1 MKNEE
6 VFLYSIINQYKI
18 QKMKKFILLFATILF
33 VACQQPADSIAVVKS
48 DDDKTM
54 AIEKMLRNYL
64 SYGTDSY
71 DADYDQSIV
80 SMDLAGNN
88 SIPGFEVNAESF
100 FATDA
105 EHHALFDNIKMSLP
119 GDEAGWGG
127 LHTNYYEDSGIWTH
141 YWGTWSAT
149 GRFTGNE
156 VSQFIHLNWGWGEDG
171 KIVFHNIH
179 VDGKDI
185 WAEANAAEAA
195 GSE

>member
-1 MKNEE
+1 MER
-6 VFLYSIINQYKI
+6 FFYINILNQFKI
-18 QKMKKFILLFATILF
+18 MKKYILLIVTMLF
-33 VACQQPADSIAVVKS
+33 VACQQPNDSIAVVKN

-54 AIEKMLRNYL
+54 AIEKMLKNYL
-64 SYGTDSY
+64 AYGTDSY
-71 DADYDQSIV
+71 DSDYDQSIISV
-80 SMDLAGNN
+80 DLDGSN

-100 FATDA
+100 LATDA

-127 LHTNYYEDSGIWTH
+127 LHTNYYIDSEIWTH

-179 VDGKDI
+179 IDGRDFF
-185 WAEANAAEAA
+185 AEANAAEAS